1 MGDPL
6 AGRLYGQAEGRLVS
20 FLGMGPLEQLDL
32 PAGPLALRPG
42 DQLLLMSDGVY
53 NALSDQE
60 LLKALGA
67 GSNAPQALEAAILQ
81 KGYQNQDNYT
91 AVILACEGGNLP
103 ARATPIGGKPI
114 DPYVLLFRYRRAAL
128 QRGRVGIKTA
138 GEDQVLAVL
147 ADGLGGHGGGQIAAS
162 LAVDTVCGGWEGAS
176 SPIAYPAHPQSP
188 SGNPAAAD
196 PRMQNEI
203 HHCGPVPFPR
213 YAEWAYAGDSR
224 LYRFLN
230 GALAYQTRDHSASQV
245 AVLLGQIQPEQLRFH
260 EDRSRIFRALGQEGG
275 LNVDMG
281 NVPLLPGEHAFL
293 LCSDG
298 FWEYV
303 YEAEMLQTL
312 AQASSPEDWI
322 GRMRQILSQRIP
334 PNNDNNSAAAIWLRI
349 PERS

>member
-1 MGDPL
+1 MIRTFCYSDVG
-6 AGRLYGQAEGRLVS
+6 GRPCNEDA
-20 FLGMGPLEQLDL
+20 
-32 PAGPLALRPG
+32 
-42 DQLLLMSDGVY
+42 
-53 NALSDQE
+53 
-60 LLKALGA
+60 
-67 GSNAPQALEAAILQ
+67 
-81 KGYQNQDNYT
+81 
-91 AVILACEGGNLP
+91 
-103 ARATPIGGKPI
+103 
-114 DPYVLLFRYRRAAL
+114 
-128 QRGRVGIKTA
+128 VGIKTA

-176 SPIAYPAHPQSP
+176 LPNCLSGLILKAHQEILQLQTPECKMKSTIVALSLSP
-188 SGNPAAAD
+188 G
-196 PRMQNEI
+196 
-203 HHCGPVPFPR
+203 